1 MESKFQTISKFLD
14 ELENGNLINDE
25 EQTLLL
31 IGGNGNAVKT
41 NGGCTNAY
49 CDNAP
54 CLNTPCDNGS
64 TCSNGAGCVNAGC

>member
-41 NGGCTNAY
+41 VKV
-49 CDNAP
+49 
-54 CLNTPCDNGS
+54 L
-64 TCSNGAGCVNAGC
+64 